1 MNSLTNPDPQETLQ
15 THSHQAPHK
24 GQQKTGRHVCRG
36 KSIQLVYAHLPPAV
50 VLAMGKHLRAQTQIE
65 QRAQEMWF
73 AGRDHIQVSLND
85 WLRKEQEI
93 VKRLCDVLLH
103 GNMRKQY

>member
-1 MNSLTNPDPQETLQ
+1 
-15 THSHQAPHK
+15 
-24 GQQKTGRHVCRG
+24 
-36 KSIQLVYAHLPPAV
+36 
-50 VLAMGKHLRAQTQIE
+50 
-65 QRAQEMWF
+65 
-73 AGRDHIQVSLND
+73 LND